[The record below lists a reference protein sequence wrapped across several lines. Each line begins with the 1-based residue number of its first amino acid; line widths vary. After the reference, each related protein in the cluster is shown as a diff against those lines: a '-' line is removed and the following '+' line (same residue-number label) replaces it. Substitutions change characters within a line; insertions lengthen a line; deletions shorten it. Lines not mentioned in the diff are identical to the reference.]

1 MSSNDIQES
10 NQGVTSNAKTTE
22 DLIEEIN
29 SNIQQLRAAIFDP
42 VVIRYS
48 DRVFLEI
55 RPKEDGEAVMVCC
68 DGMGETTV
76 DYMPQGLVLRV
87 WPDFDSVG
95 ELDPFFE
102 TAFEAQDLQGEPR

>member
-1 MSSNDIQES
+1 MSTNDIQES
-10 NQGVTSNAKTTE
+10 NQGVTSNAKTTDE
-22 DLIEEIN
+22 LIEAIN

-48 DRVFLEI
+48 DRVSLEI
-55 RPKEDGEAVMVCC
+55 RPEEDGEKVMVCC
-68 DGMGETTV
+68 GGMGETTV
-76 DYMPQGLVLRV
+76 DYTPQGLVLRV

-102 TAFEAQDLQGEPR
+102 TAIEAQDLQGET